1 MFEGFSLAG
10 KVAIVTGGASGYGAG
25 ICEVLAEAGAT
36 VVIADIAADAAAAM
50 AESLRASGRTAD
62 WVAVDLADEASIV
75 AAMAEVVER
84 HGAPWLLV
92 NNAGLQ
98 NREALLD
105 MTSEHWDRT
114 HAINARGAFLM
125 AREAA
130 RGMVSGGSANGEER
144 GGRIVNVAS
153 AWLRGMM
160 VVGGAAYGG
169 SKGSLAA
176 FSSGAALELAPHG
189 ITVNTVLPGGAATPG
204 AIHATGPKPEGPGHR
219 PSPFGLCDGRDL
231 GAAVLFFASPAAG
244 RITNQQL
251 AVDAGFSI
259 S

>member
-1 MFEGFSLAG
+1 MFEGFSLSG
-10 KVAIVTGGASGYGAG
+10 KLAIVTGGASGYGVG
-25 ICEVLAEAGAT
+25 VCEVLAEAGAI
-36 VVIADIAADAAAAM
+36 VVIADIDLDGAAAM
-50 AESLRASGRTAD
+50 AESLRASGREAD
-62 WVAVDLADEASIV
+62 AVRVDLADEASIIAAV
-75 AAMAEVVER
+75 AQVVER

-98 NREALLD
+98 DREMLVDLTAA
-105 MTSEHWDRT
+105 EWDRM
-114 HAINARGAFLM
+114 HAVNARGPFLM

-130 RGMVSGGSANGEER
+130 RAMIAAGH

-160 VVGGAAYGG
+160 VVGGAAYGA

-176 FSSGAALELAPHG
+176 FGSGAALELAPHG

-204 AIHATGPKPEGPGHR
+204 AIHAKGPRPEGPGHR
-219 PSPFGLCDGRDL
+219 RSPFGLCDGRDL
-231 GAAVLFFASPAAG
+231 GAAVLFFASPAAAKV
-244 RITNQQL
+244 TNQQL

>member
-1 MFEGFSLAG
+1 MFEGFRLAG
-10 KVAIVTGGASGYGAG
+10 KVAVVTGGASGYGVG

-36 VVIADIAADAAAAM
+36 VVVADVNAAGAAAM
-50 AESLRASGRTAD
+50 AESLRASGRAAD
-62 WVAVDLADEASIV
+62 WVQFDLADETSIIAAIAGV
-75 AAMAEVVER
+75 AER

-92 NNAGLQ
+92 NNAGVQ
-98 NREALLD
+98 HREPLLD
-105 MTSEHWDRT
+105 MTAEHWDRT
-114 HAINARGAFLM
+114 QAVNARGAFLI

-130 RGMVSGGSANGEER
+130 RAMVSAGT

-160 VVGGAAYGG
+160 VVGGAAYGA
-169 SKGSLAA
+169 SKGALAA

-204 AIHATGPKPEGPGHR
+204 AIQATGPRPEGPGRR
-219 PSPFGLCDGRDL
+219 PGPFGLCDGRDL
-231 GAAVLFFASPAAG
+231 GAAVLFFASPAAAKV
-244 RITNQQL
+244 TNQSL

-259 S
+259 T

>member
-10 KVAIVTGGASGYGAG
+10 KLAVVTGGASGYGVG

-36 VVIADIAADAAAAM
+36 VVIADMNAEGAAAM
-50 AESLRASGRTAD
+50 AESLRASGREAD
-62 WVAVDLADEASIV
+62 WVRIDVTDEAAVVAGV
-75 AAMAEVVER
+75 AAVVQR

-98 NREALLD
+98 DRQSLLE
-105 MTSEHWDRT
+105 MTSDYWDKVE
-114 HAINARGAFLM
+114 AINARGPFLM

-130 RGMVSGGSANGEER
+130 RAMVAGGA

-160 VVGGAAYGG
+160 VVGGAAYGA

-204 AIHATGPKPEGPGHR
+204 AIHATGPRPEGPGRR
-219 PSPFGLCDGRDL
+219 PGPFGLTDGRDL
-231 GAAVLFFASPAAG
+231 GAAVLFFAAPAAAK
-244 RITNQQL
+244 ITNQQL
-251 AVDAGFSI
+251 AVDGGFSI

>member
-10 KVAIVTGGASGYGAG
+10 KLAVVTGGASGYGVG
-25 ICEVLAEAGAT
+25 VCEVLAEAGAT
-36 VVIADIAADAAAAM
+36 VVVADIQADGAAAM
-50 AESLRASGRTAD
+50 AESLRASGREAD
-62 WVAVDLADEASIV
+62 WVAVDLTDEASVV
-75 AAMAEVVER
+75 AAMAQVSER

-92 NNAGLQ
+92 NNAGNQ
-98 NREALLD
+98 DRQLLLE
-105 MTSEHWDRT
+105 MTADYWDRT
-114 HAINARGAFLM
+114 QAINARGAFLM

-130 RGMVSGGSANGEER
+130 RAMVAGGS

-160 VVGGAAYGG
+160 VLGGAAYGA
-169 SKGSLAA
+169 SKGALAA

-204 AIHATGPKPEGPGHR
+204 AIHATGPRPEGPGRR
-219 PSPFGLCDGRDL
+219 PGPFGLCDGRDL

-244 RITNQQL
+244 KVTNQSL

-259 S
+259 T

>member
-10 KVAIVTGGASGYGAG
+10 KVAVVTGGASGYGVG
-25 ICEVLAEAGAT
+25 VCEVLAEAGAI
-36 VVIADIAADAAAAM
+36 VVIADIDSDGAAAM
-50 AESLRASGRTAD
+50 AESLRASGREAD
-62 WVAVDLADEASIV
+62 AVALDLAEEASVV
-75 AAMAEVVER
+75 AAVAQITNR
-84 HGAPWLLV
+84 HGTPWLLV

-98 NREALLD
+98 DRERLLD
-105 MTSEHWDRT
+105 MTAEHWDRA
-114 HAINARGAFLM
+114 HAVNARGAFLM

-130 RGMVSGGSANGEER
+130 RAMVTGGR

-160 VVGGAAYGG
+160 VVGGAAYGA

-176 FSSGAALELAPHG
+176 FGQGAALELAPHG

-204 AIHATGPKPEGPGHR
+204 AIHARGPTPEGPGRR
-219 PSPFGLCDGRDL
+219 PAPFGLCDGRDL
-231 GAAVLFFASPAAG
+231 GAAVLFFASPAAAKV
-244 RITNQQL
+244 TNQSL

>member
-1 MFEGFSLAG
+1 MFEGFNLAG
-10 KVAIVTGGASGYGAG
+10 RVAVVTGGASGYGAG

-36 VVIADIAADAAAAM
+36 VVIADIAADGAAAM
-50 AESLRASGRTAD
+50 AESLRAEGSTAD
-62 WVAVDLADEASIV
+62 WVALDLADEASVV
-75 AAMAEVVER
+75 AAMAQIVER

-92 NNAGLQ
+92 NNAGMQ

-105 MTSEHWDRT
+105 MTAEHWDRA
-114 HAINARGAFLM
+114 HAVNARGAFLI

-130 RGMVSGGSANGEER
+130 KAMVAGGA

-160 VVGGAAYGG
+160 VIGGAAYGA

-204 AIHATGPKPEGPGHR
+204 AIHATGPSPEGPGR
-219 PSPFGLCDGRDL
+219 RQGAFGLCDGRDL
-231 GAAVLFFASPAAG
+231 GAAVLYFAAPAAAKV
-244 RITNQQL
+244 TNQQL
-251 AVDAGFSI
+251 AVDGGFSI

>member
-10 KVAIVTGGASGYGAG
+10 KLAIVTGGASGYGVG
-25 ICEVLAEAGAT
+25 VCEVLAEAGAV
-36 VVIADIAADAAAAM
+36 VVIADIDADGAAAM
-50 AESLRASGRTAD
+50 AESLRASGRAAD
-62 WVAVDLADEASIV
+62 SVAVDLADEASVIAAV
-75 AAMAEVVER
+75 AQVVAR

-98 NREALLD
+98 DRELLVD
-105 MTSEHWDRT
+105 LTAAEWDRM
-114 HAINARGAFLM
+114 HAVNARGPFLM
-125 AREAA
+125 ARETARAMIAA
-130 RGMVSGGSANGEER
+130 GQ

-160 VVGGAAYGG
+160 VMGGAAYGA
-169 SKGSLAA
+169 SKGSLTA
-176 FSSGAALELAPHG
+176 FGSGAALELAPHG

-204 AIHATGPKPEGPGHR
+204 AIHARGPRPEGPGHR

-231 GAAVLFFASPAAG
+231 GAAVLFFASPAAAKV
-244 RITNQQL
+244 TNQQL

>member
-1 MFEGFSLAG
+1 MFEGFNLAG
-10 KVAIVTGGASGYGAG
+10 RLAIVTGGASGYGVG
-25 ICEVLAEAGAT
+25 VCEVLAEAGAI
-36 VVIADIAADAAAAM
+36 VVIADINVDGAGAM
-50 AESLRASGRTAD
+50 AESLRASGRQAH
-62 WVAVDLADEASIV
+62 AIGLDLADEKSIV
-75 AAMAEVVER
+75 DAVAEVVER

-98 NREALLD
+98 DREMLVDLTAA
-105 MTSEHWDRT
+105 EWDRM
-114 HAINARGAFLM
+114 HAVNARGPFLM

-130 RGMVSGGSANGEER
+130 KVMISQGK

-160 VVGGAAYGG
+160 VVGGAAYGA

-176 FSSGAALELAPHG
+176 FGSGAALELAPHG

-204 AIHATGPKPEGPGHR
+204 AIHAKGPIPEGPGHR
-219 PSPFGLCDGRDL
+219 RSPFGLCDGRDL
-231 GAAVLFFASPAAG
+231 GAAVLYFASPAAAKV
-244 RITNQQL
+244 TNQQL

>member
-10 KVAIVTGGASGYGAG
+10 KVAIVTGGASGYGVG
-25 ICEVLAEAGAT
+25 VCEVLAEAGAT
-36 VVIADIAADAAAAM
+36 VIIADINADGAAAM
-50 AESLRASGRTAD
+50 AESLRASGREANS
-62 WVAVDLADEASIV
+62 VQVDLADEASVV
-75 AAMAEVVER
+75 AAITQIIER

-98 NREALLD
+98 DRAMLLD
-105 MTSEHWDRT
+105 ISAAEWDRM
-114 HAINARGAFLM
+114 HAVNARGAFLM
-125 AREAA
+125 TREAA
-130 RGMVSGGSANGEER
+130 RAMVAGEQ

-160 VVGGAAYGG
+160 VVGGAAYGA

-204 AIHATGPKPEGPGHR
+204 AIHAKGPRPEGPGHR

-231 GAAVLFFASPAAG
+231 GAAVLFFASPAAAKV
-244 RITNQQL
+244 TNQQL

>member
-36 VVIADIAADAAAAM
+36 VVIADIAADGAAAM
-50 AESLRASGRTAD
+50 AESLRASGREAD
-62 WVAVDLADEASIV
+62 WVAVDLADEASVI
-75 AAMAEVVER
+75 AAMTQVVER

-92 NNAGLQ
+92 NNAGMQ
-98 NREALLD
+98 NREPLLE
-105 MTSEHWDRT
+105 MTAAHWDRA
-114 HAINARGAFLM
+114 HAVNARGAFLI

-130 RGMVSGGSANGEER
+130 KAMVAGEG

-160 VVGGAAYGG
+160 VLGGAAYGA

-176 FSSGAALELAPHG
+176 FSSGAALELAPHR

-204 AIHATGPKPEGPGHR
+204 AIHATGPRPEGPGRR

-244 RITNQQL
+244 KVTNQQL

>member
-10 KVAIVTGGASGYGAG
+10 RTAIVTGGASGYGVG
-25 ICEVLAEAGAT
+25 VCEVLAEAGAK
-36 VVIADIAADAAAAM
+36 VVIADIQAEGAAAM
-50 AESLRASGRTAD
+50 AESLRASGREAD
-62 WVAVDLADEASIV
+62 HVPVDLTDEAAVV
-75 AAMAEVVER
+75 AAVSSAVER

-92 NNAGLQ
+92 NNAGNQ
-98 NREALLD
+98 DREWLVEMSAA
-105 MTSEHWDRT
+105 EWDRV
-114 HAINARGAFLM
+114 HAINARGPFLM
-125 AREAA
+125 VRECAKAMIAA
-130 RGMVSGGSANGEER
+130 GE

-160 VVGGAAYGG
+160 VVGGAAYGA

-176 FSSGAALELAPHG
+176 FSSGAALELAPHR

-204 AIHATGPKPEGPGHR
+204 AINAKGPRPEGPGHR
-219 PSPFGLCDGRDL
+219 ATPFGLCNGRDL
-231 GAAVLFFASPAAG
+231 GAAVLFFASPAAAKV
-244 RITNQQL
+244 TNQQL

>member
-1 MFEGFSLAG
+1 MFEGFNLAG
-10 KVAIVTGGASGYGAG
+10 KVAIVTGGASGYGVG

-36 VVIADIAADAAAAM
+36 VVIADRNAEGAAAM
-50 AESLRASGRTAD
+50 AESLRASGRQAD
-62 WVAVDLADEASIV
+62 WIQVDIADEPSIV
-75 AAMAEVVER
+75 AGVAQIVER

-92 NNAGLQ
+92 NNAGVQ
-98 NREALLD
+98 DREMLLD
-105 MTSEHWDRT
+105 MSAAEWDRV
-114 HAINARGAFLM
+114 HAVNARGPFLLLREVARTM
-125 AREAA
+125 A
-130 RGMVSGGSANGEER
+130 ANGQ

-160 VVGGAAYGG
+160 VVGGAAYGA

-176 FSSGAALELAPHG
+176 LSSGAALEFAPHR
-189 ITVNTVLPGGAATPG
+189 ITVNTVLPGGSATPG
-204 AIHATGPKPEGPGHR
+204 AIHAKGPAPEGPGHR

-231 GAAVLFFASPAAG
+231 GAAVLYFASPAAAKV
-244 RITNQQL
+244 TNQQL

>member
-10 KVAIVTGGASGYGAG
+10 KLAVVTGGASGYGIG
-25 ICEVLAEAGAT
+25 VCEVLAEAGAI
-36 VVIADIAADAAAAM
+36 VVIADMNAEGAAAM
-50 AESLRASGRTAD
+50 AESLRASGRQAD
-62 WVAVDLADEASIV
+62 WVQFDLADEASIV
-75 AAMAEVVER
+75 AAMAQVTQR
-84 HGAPWLLV
+84 HGVPWLLV

-105 MTSEHWDRT
+105 MTAEHWDRT
-114 HAINARGAFLM
+114 QAVNARGAFLI

-130 RGMVSGGSANGEER
+130 KAMVSGGA

-160 VVGGAAYGG
+160 VLGGAAYGA
-169 SKGSLAA
+169 SKGALAA

-204 AIHATGPKPEGPGHR
+204 AIYATGPRPEGPGHR
-219 PSPFGLCDGRDL
+219 PGPFGLCDGRDL

-244 RITNQQL
+244 KVTNQQL

-259 S
+259 T

>member
-10 KVAIVTGGASGYGAG
+10 KVTIVTGGASGYGVG
-25 ICEVLAEAGAT
+25 VCEVLAEAGAT
-36 VVIADIAADAAAAM
+36 VIIADINADGAAAM
-50 AESLRASGRTAD
+50 AESLRASGREAD
-62 WVAVDLADEASIV
+62 SVQVDLADESSVV
-75 AAMAEVVER
+75 AAITQIIER
-84 HGAPWLLV
+84 HGPPWLLV

-98 NREALLD
+98 DRATLLD
-105 MTSEHWDRT
+105 MSAAEWDRM
-114 HAINARGAFLM
+114 HAVNARGAFLM

-130 RGMVSGGSANGEER
+130 RAMVAGEQ

-160 VVGGAAYGG
+160 VVGGAAYGA

-204 AIHATGPKPEGPGHR
+204 AIHAKGPRPEGPGHR

-231 GAAVLFFASPAAG
+231 GAAVLFFASPAAAKV
-244 RITNQQL
+244 TNQQL